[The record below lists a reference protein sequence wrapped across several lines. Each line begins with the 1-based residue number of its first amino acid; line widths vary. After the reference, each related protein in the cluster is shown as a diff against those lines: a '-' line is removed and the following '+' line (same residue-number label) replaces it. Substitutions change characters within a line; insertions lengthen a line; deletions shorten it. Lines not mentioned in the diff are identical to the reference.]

1 MPEDKKTKDNSRKKQ
16 KRRLLDIFLTRE
28 EPDENYLPELKS
40 QWNAMDNRERVR
52 FILGA
57 LVGLII
63 ILGGM
68 FLIYYLI
75 SALQI

>member
-1 MPEDKKTKDNSRKKQ
+1 MPEVRKSKDNNQKKQ

-75 SALQI
+75 SAMQS

>member
-1 MPEDKKTKDNSRKKQ
+1 MPEGKNSKDNNHKKQ

-28 EPDENYLPELKS
+28 EPDENYLPELKA
-40 QWNAMDNRERVR
+40 QWNAMDNGERVK

-75 SALQI
+75 SAMQS

>member
-1 MPEDKKTKDNSRKKQ
+1 MPEDKKSKDNSRKKQ

-28 EPDENYLPELKS
+28 EPDENYLPELKA
-40 QWNAMDNRERVR
+40 QWSAMNNGERVR

-68 FLIYYLI
+68 FLIYLLI
-75 SALQI
+75 SALQT

>member
-1 MPEDKKTKDNSRKKQ
+1 MPEGKNSKDNNHKKQ

-28 EPDENYLPELKS
+28 EPDENYLPELKA
-40 QWNAMDNRERVR
+40 QWNAMDNEERVK

-75 SALQI
+75 SAMQS

>member
-1 MPEDKKTKDNSRKKQ
+1 MPEVRKSKDNNQKKQ